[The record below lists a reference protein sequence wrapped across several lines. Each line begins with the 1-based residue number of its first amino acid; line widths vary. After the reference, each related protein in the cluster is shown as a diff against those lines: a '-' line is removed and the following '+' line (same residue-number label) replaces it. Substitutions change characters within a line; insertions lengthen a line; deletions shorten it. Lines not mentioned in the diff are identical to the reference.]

1 MQQMN
6 LIQRLVIGIS
16 DLEDQMEKII
26 FSGEFATAA
35 RQMRQE
41 AATMPMYR
49 LWQEIA
55 IIDEVRTAQ
64 LATLGRMTPLALI
77 AQFAIGDELQKRITG
92 QYPVDCLEFR

>member
-1 MQQMN
+1 MQQIN

-16 DLEDQMEKII
+16 KEDQMTIV
-26 FSGEFATAA
+26 FDAQFAPAA
-35 RQMRQE
+35 RQMRQQ
-41 AATMPMYR
+41 AAMLPMYR
-49 LWQEIA
+49 LWEEIA

-64 LATLGRMTPLALI
+64 LATLGHMTPLALI